1 MAKNETSTA
10 TVIFNGEKANASLKE
25 LEAEARRLNAEL
37 RQLNVNS
44 TEFGLKEKEFQKVN
58 SRLREVRGEINQTGS
73 VFSKLADQANKYQQ
87 LLQMITIGL
96 VGFGASLVGLIKGN
110 AKLEDSLADIRKT
123 TKLTVDEVK
132 NLNSELGKIDTRT
145 SRSDLREMAVVAG
158 QLGIAQKDILPF
170 VDSIDKL
177 NVALGAEIQGG
188 AGEVATQMGT
198 LRNVLTDMKTSAVS
212 DDMLRLG
219 NAINVLGA
227 DGFATAPVL
236 VDLSNRIGGVGMSLG
251 LSSAEVMGIAA
262 TLQELAVSTERGG
275 TAMTKI
281 LMKMTYN
288 TADFAKVAGIPLQE
302 FTNLVN
308 TDLYGA
314 FVKVVEGSKRG
325 GEGATVLGKLIR
337 ELEISGAGAS
347 EVFAKLGNNTE
358 MLQKKVD
365 LAGKS
370 LQGTDEILRQF
381 NDKNT
386 TLGATLDKLGKE
398 FYRLITLPGVTEFL
412 KPMVGSLVDIVTWL
426 KVLPDWID
434 KYRIQLIAVT
444 GALGVYIAAQTRSM
458 QVAILN
464 NLTLKEGIL
473 LKTKDALVLEYL
485 IVKEQLLTIWKSNGT
500 IATKL
505 ATTAQWMWNAALA
518 ANPIGVVITAVTALV
533 AAIKAYET
541 YNGQAVALD
550 KLKASTTVLL
560 VDANKRLED
569 AYTGIVGVVRNLN
582 QLSVQEKKDLQDK
595 IDLTIKQAEA
605 ELLLMQTKQ
614 KTIGESSAQPSI
626 LQKVWNTVKGG
637 PGPAGAGY
645 AVVENT
651 LDAEQNRLDATKPF
665 DEGIKKLQDK
675 ISQFKDARQS
685 LTEVLNAEST
695 GDKMIGES
703 LDNLEAKLSR
713 YQVALKTSVA
723 GSEDFIRVQGKIK
736 EVNKKISSF
745 DNSDPVAGSPKQ
757 AESAAKRQVDYL
769 LDIKRQLAQA
779 RADITEGEL
788 QRELAIEE
796 EKFQEKISKIKGH
809 SQDEEALRKV
819 FADQLSEKQDDIRR
833 KYAEK
838 ELQTQYKI
846 DKEKHEAKMESFD
859 KDSDEYLMA
868 LLESL
873 SREMEYTLATTKLT
887 DEQRKAIRETY
898 SQKSANVV
906 KKHEDHKD
914 QDNLDFREK
923 LGGLQLKSE
932 IDLAKGKEK
941 IQLEVNAKYRRLL
954 EENVKDEQRTA
965 EIRVQME
972 EEFAAR
978 KKQLSKETALAVAN
992 DAISLAKGAVDGL
1005 AQIFAMQTDSE
1016 NQQLKEDEEYNNKK
1030 KENLQRQLDAK
1041 LISKSQYDSQV
1052 SKLDKDL
1059 DKKRRKMEHDQAVRS
1074 KEVALFNALI
1084 SVATA
1089 VASALSA
1096 GPGVGIVLS
1105 IITAA
1110 LGAIQVGYILSQKVP
1125 EAAKGRYSVIGQD
1138 DNKLYQDVP
1147 YVNNPATGL
1156 YSTPTLISETGQE
1169 LVIDPKTTRNLMI
1182 NYPQV
1187 IDAINFARVPQRA
1200 VGRYF
1205 ETPSATPLPQGQLID
1220 PELTASLKRLSTLIE
1235 QGIPAYISFEHLRE
1249 TTNRVNQ
1256 IEAEVSK

>member
-10 TVIFNGEKANASLKE
+10 TVILNGEKANASLKQ
-25 LEAEARRLNAEL
+25 LEAEARKLNAEL

-44 TEFGLKEKEFQKVN
+44 KEFADKEKEFQKVN
-58 SRLREVRGEINQTGS
+58 GRVRDLRGEINQSGTA
-73 VFSKLADQANKYQQ
+73 FSKLADQANKYQQ
-87 LLQMITIGL
+87 ILQMITIGL
-96 VGFGASLVGLIKGN
+96 IGFGASLVGLIKGN

-132 NLNSELGKIDTRT
+132 KLNTELGKIDTRT

-188 AGEVATQMGT
+188 ASEVATQMGT

-219 NAINVLGA
+219 NAIDVLGA

-251 LSSAEVMGIAA
+251 LTSDEVIGISA

-288 TADFAKVAGIPLQE
+288 TADFAKVAGMPLKE

-325 GEGATVLGKLIR
+325 GEGATILGKLIR

-347 EVFAKLGNNTE
+347 EVFAKLGNNTA
-358 MLQKKVD
+358 MLQQKVD

-412 KPMVGSLVDIVTWL
+412 KSMVGSVVNLVAWL
-426 KVLPDWID
+426 KALPEWID
-434 KYRIQLIAVT
+434 KYRIQLIALT
-444 GALGVYIAAQTRSM
+444 GAIGVYIAAQTRSI
-458 QVAILN
+458 QVSILN

-473 LKTKDALVLEYL
+473 LRMKDAVVLEYL
-485 IVKEQLLTIWKSNGT
+485 VVKEQLLTIWKSNGT
-500 IATKL
+500 VATKL
-505 ATTAQWMWNAALA
+505 ATTAQWLWNAAMA
-518 ANPIGVVITAVTALV
+518 ANPIGLVIAGITALV
-533 AAIKAYET
+533 AGIKAYEM
-541 YNGQAVALD
+541 YNEEAIALE
-550 KLKASTTVLL
+550 KEKASTTVLL
-560 VDANKRLED
+560 AQANQKLED
-569 AYTGIVGVVRNLN
+569 AYEKVSATIRNLN
-582 QLSVQEKKDLQDK
+582 LLSVQEKKDLRDK

-605 ELLLMQTKQ
+605 ELLLMQAKQ
-614 KTIGESSAQPSI
+614 KKIGDASAKPTFFQ
-626 LQKVWNTVKGG
+626 QAWNAVKGG
-637 PGPAGAGY
+637 MGPAAT
-645 AVVENT
+645 ATTIASNAIDAQENRQ
-651 LDAEQNRLDATKPF
+651 EATKPY
-665 DEGIKKLQDK
+665 DEGIKSLQDK
-675 ISQFKDARQS
+675 IAQFKDAKQS
-685 LTEVLNAEST
+685 LSDILNAESIA
-695 GDKMIGES
+695 DNIVGES
-703 LDNLEAKLSR
+703 LDNLEAKLSK
-713 YQVALKTSVA
+713 YQIALKASVA

-736 EVNKKISSF
+736 DLNKKIQSF
-745 DNSDPVAGSPKQ
+745 DKSDPSSGTSSEGDPNAKKQ
-757 AESAAKRQVDYL
+757 AAYL
-769 LDIKRQLAQA
+769 LDIKKQLAEA
-779 RADITEGEL
+779 RAAVTQGEME
-788 QRELAIEE
+788 RELAIEE
-796 EKFQEKISKIKGH
+796 EKLGERFAKIKGN
-809 SQDEEALRKV
+809 SAEEMELRKLLT
-819 FADQLSEKQDDIRR
+819 DQLIEKQDEIRK
-833 KYAEK
+833 KYADK
-838 ELQTQYKI
+838 ELEAQYKV
-846 DKEKHEAKMESFD
+846 DKEKADAKLESLNQS
-859 KDSDEYLMA
+859 SDEYLQA

-873 SREMEYTLATTKLT
+873 QMEMDYTLAVTKAT
-887 DEQRKAIRETY
+887 EQQRLAIQEAFAQRG
-898 SQKSANVV
+898 ANAVT
-906 KKHEDHKD
+906 KHNEKD
-914 QDNLDFREK
+914 ARNLLDYQE
-923 LGGLQLKSE
+923 QLKSLKLKSD
-932 IDLAKGKEK
+932 IDLADKQLK
-941 IQLEVNAKYRRLL
+941 IKLEVDAKYKKIL
-954 EENVKDEQRTA
+954 EDNVNDERRTA
-965 EIRVQME
+965 EIKMQMAE
-972 EEFAAR
+972 EVAAR
-978 KKQLSKETALAVAN
+978 QAQLSKENATQVAN
-992 DAISLAKGAVDGL
+992 DAIGLAKGAVDGL
-1005 AQIFAMQTDSE
+1005 AAIYSMQTDAK
-1016 NQQLKEDEEYNNKK
+1016 NQQLRENEEANNKK
-1030 KENLQRQLDAK
+1030 KENLQKQLDAG
-1041 LISKSQYDSQV
+1041 LISKAQYDAQV
-1052 SKLDKDL
+1052 GKMDKDL
-1059 DKKRRKMEHDQAVRS
+1059 AAKKKKMEHDQAVRN

-1110 LGAIQVGYILSQKVP
+1110 LGAIQIGYILSQKVP
-1125 EAAKGRYSVIGQD
+1125 EAASGRYSVIGQQ
-1138 DNKLYQDVP
+1138 DNKLYRDVP
-1147 YVNNPATGL
+1147 YVDSPQTGL

-1169 LVIDPKTTRNLMI
+1169 IVIDPKTTKNLMV

-1200 VGRYF
+1200 MGRYADA
-1205 ETPSATPLPQGQLID
+1205 PPWSPGGIPGVVD
-1220 PELTASLKRLSTLIE
+1220 PEFTASINRLNSLIE
-1235 QGIPAYISFEHLRE
+1235 NGIPAFISFDHLRE
-1249 TTNRVNQ
+1249 TTSRVNE